1 MFLTGSL
8 AVFIGAAK
16 PRLRAGLPR
25 RRRRRKPFELFVLS
39 RTSKNFA
46 SDFGSPRF
54 ARRPFRIEF
63 WGQKPIRDFAFGAR
77 KFLTQFV

>member
-1 MFLTGSL
+1 MFLAGSL
-8 AVFIGAAK
+8 AVFIGTAE

-25 RRRRRKPFELFVLS
+25 RHRRRKPFELFVLS

-54 ARRPFRIEF
+54 ARRPFCIEF
-63 WGQKPIRDFAFGAR
+63 LEQKPIRDLAFGAR
-77 KFLTQFV
+77 KF